1 MSRSPD
7 SAALLRQSHC
17 VAQESQSF
25 CPSHTS
31 VGCGNIQEGLL
42 FRQAG
47 FTDFHYPQHKSQRKR
62 ILCDCDQSP
71 GIGSV
76 SGSHAFPG
84 KWNGLNP
91 TQTESVGVLVPQGKL
106 RCCYKQKENGQTL
119 IRQARKTPQGF
130 SSLAVET
137 ERHSLWKTLSFS

>member
-1 MSRSPD
+1 MSLVQTVQ
-7 SAALLRQSHC
+7 LLLGQSHC
-17 VAQESQSF
+17 VAQESLSF
-25 CPSHTS
+25 CPSHAS
-31 VGCGNIQEGLL
+31 VGFGSIQEGLL

-47 FTDFHYPQHKSQRKR
+47 FTDFHCPQHKSQRKR

-106 RCCYKQKENGQTL
+106 GCCYKKKENGQTL

-130 SSLAVET
+130 SSFAVET
-137 ERHSLWKTLSFS
+137 ERHSLWKTLSFN

>member
-1 MSRSPD
+1 MLDLVASRKAYSLD
-7 SAALLRQSHC
+7 RLGSQTSIVLSTSLRGKEYF
-17 VAQESQSF
+17 VTVTKA
-25 CPSHTS
+25 
-31 VGCGNIQEGLL
+31 
-42 FRQAG
+42 
-47 FTDFHYPQHKSQRKR
+47 
-62 ILCDCDQSP
+62 P

-106 RCCYKQKENGQTL
+106 GCCYKKKENGQTL

-130 SSLAVET
+130 SSFAVET
-137 ERHSLWKTLSFS
+137 ERHSLWKTLSFN